1 MCQTI
6 PSSAVAS
13 RTILL
18 VDDSMTLRIQVGR
31 VLRGAGFQ
39 VIEAVDGLDALEK
52 LASANDLALIVCDVN
67 MPRMS
72 GIELLEA
79 LKARSDTLPPIL
91 MLTTEGN
98 PELVR
103 RARASGAK
111 AWMTK
116 PFKPDLLLAAA
127 MKLTTVA

>member
-1 MCQTI
+1 
-6 PSSAVAS
+6 
-13 RTILL
+13 
-18 VDDSMTLRIQVGR
+18 MTLRIQVGR
-31 VLRGAGFQ
+31 VLRGAGFH

-52 LASANDLALIVCDVN
+52 LASATDLALIVCDVN

-79 LKARSDTLPPIL
+79 LKARADTLPPIL